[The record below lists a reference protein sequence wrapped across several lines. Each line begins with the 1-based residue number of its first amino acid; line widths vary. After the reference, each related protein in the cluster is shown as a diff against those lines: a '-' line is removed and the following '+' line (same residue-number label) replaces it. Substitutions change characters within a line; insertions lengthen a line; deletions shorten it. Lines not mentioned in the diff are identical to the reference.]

1 MIQKHVAK
9 YSLYEGYSGQTD
21 VVAKQNQTSPAITN
35 ITNKMYNI
43 PLNQVCIKASYN
55 SAFDG
60 KEISTDMLDY
70 VMSRGCRF
78 LDFELYLNDKEEV
91 YVNYSTDPT
100 FSTFENTNSNEVSF
114 SSIMTYITGAGK
126 EKAPNPKD
134 PLFIHLR
141 IKSDNPTIYTKILR
155 IFDNPIGTNTY
166 SVYKNQINGNTN
178 LNDLKE
184 QIIIAMDRSI
194 KPNDNIGD
202 LANYISVFTGG
213 STWSIDR
220 YSEIKNQKTSPPKP
234 NDDFKTTDAI
244 QLKLALPDVDK
255 NSSNPDTPYD
265 FIKNYGIQTIACRFY
280 KNDIFNDLYE
290 DIFAEYQSAFV
301 PLGYLLTFIKNQKE
315 NATRRKIKYGPDII
329 HE

>member
-1 MIQKHVAK
+1 
-9 YSLYEGYSGQTD
+9 
-21 VVAKQNQTSPAITN
+21 
-35 ITNKMYNI
+35 
-43 PLNQVCIKASYN
+43 
-55 SAFDG
+55 
-60 KEISTDMLDY
+60 
-70 VMSRGCRF
+70 

-100 FSTFENTNSNEVSF
+100 FSTFENTNSTSSTVRVSF
-114 SSIMTYITGAGK
+114 SSIMTYITGDGK
-126 EKAPNPKD
+126 GKAPNPDD

-141 IKSDNPTIYTKILR
+141 IKSDNPDIYKNILNVLG
-155 IFDNPIGTNTY
+155 NPDGTTNTY
-166 SVYKNQINGNTN
+166 SVYKKQINGNTN
-178 LNDLKE
+178 LNDLKK

-194 KPNDNIGD
+194 RPNDEIGY
-202 LANYISVFTGG
+202 LADYVSVFTGG

-234 NDDFKTTDAI
+234 NDDFKTTDVI
-244 QLKLALPDVDK
+244 LLKLALPDVDK

-290 DIFAEYQSAFV
+290 DIFAEYQSAIV
-301 PLGYLLTFIKNQKE
+301 PLGYILTFIKNQKE